1 MQKQQIEQ
9 VVRIAEQVIPPEVRS
24 VAGDSAAWN
33 LAVSKLKKKYIEIC
47 GAWLGEK
54 LQPTMK
60 LTLTLDKPVKP
71 EGESDVSNL

>member
-1 MQKQQIEQ
+1 MQKQQIKQ
-9 VVRIAEQVIPPEVRS
+9 IVRVAEQEITPAARAAVS
-24 VAGDSAAWN
+24 DSAAWN